1 MKITVI
7 NSEPFVSWGNAIG
20 IVLFSKENDI
30 TVNLFTEDM
39 THDRVNR
46 KELGSPSY
54 NELIIELEEN
64 EGLRYLAEEQGLI
77 AITHQHTIDFLEY
90 AASYN

>member
-1 MKITVI
+1 MKITLI

-20 IVLFSKENDI
+20 IVLYSRENDI
-30 TVNLFTEDM
+30 TVNVFTEDM
-39 THDRVNR
+39 THTRVNR
-46 KELGSPSY
+46 KELGTPSY
-54 NELIIELEEN
+54 NELMIELEEN

-77 AITHQHTIDFLEY
+77 AVTHQHTIDFLEY

>member
-1 MKITVI
+1 MKITLL

-20 IVLFSKENDI
+20 IVLFSRENDI
-30 TVNLFTEDM
+30 TVNVFTEDM
-39 THDRVNR
+39 THNRVDR

-54 NELIIELEEN
+54 NELIIELEHN

>member
-30 TVNLFTEDM
+30 TVNVFTEDM
-39 THDRVNR
+39 THNRVNR

-54 NELIIELEEN
+54 NELMIELEHN

-77 AITHQHTIDFLEY
+77 ETSNQHTIDFLEY

>member
-7 NSEPFVSWGNAIG
+7 NPEPFVSWGNAIG

-39 THDRVNR
+39 THNRVNR

-54 NELIIELEEN
+54 NDLMIELEHN

-77 AITHQHTIDFLEY
+77 ETSNQHTIDFLEY

>member
-7 NSEPFVSWGNAIG
+7 NPEPFVSWGNAIG

-39 THDRVNR
+39 THNRVNR

-54 NELIIELEEN
+54 NELMIELEHN

-77 AITHQHTIDFLEY
+77 ETSNQHTIDFLEY

>member
-1 MKITVI
+1 MKIKLL

-20 IVLFSKENDI
+20 LVLFSRENDI
-30 TVNLFTEDM
+30 TVNVFTEDM
-39 THDRVNR
+39 THNRVNR

-54 NELIIELEEN
+54 NELMIELEHN
-64 EGLRYLAEEQGLI
+64 DGLRYLAEEQNLI
-77 AITHQHTIDFLEY
+77 AVTHQHTIDFLEY

>member
-20 IVLFSKENDI
+20 IVLFSRENDI

-39 THDRVNR
+39 THNRVDR
-46 KELGSPSY
+46 KELGTPSY
-54 NELIIELEEN
+54 NELMIELEEN